1 MSPDSVKPYH
11 EGDYNV
17 QQRDLLG
24 VASFGLFLSTLAVGL
39 RVVARRRLSVA
50 LWWDDYLAISALLLS
65 YVPVITTIISV
76 RSGLGRHVSEISADQ
91 IRVIGVTSFI
101 VQTSYTLAFAVV
113 NVTVLILYVRIFPL
127 KTLHKVCYGIG
138 SFSVVWCVVNEI
150 VLFVQ
155 CIPVPKF
162 WNPEIEGHCI
172 NQNIL
177 YSVAGFICLMNILVV
192 YCVPLPVIMRLQIN
206 RSRKWAYAI
215 AFTIGSF
222 SCISGI
228 VRLVLSLT
236 LDHNDQTFSIAPSIL
251 WGCLEISTQVTSACI
266 PSLMPLFLSWFG
278 KGRGSKENQ
287 PYDQNAANHSPGKGR
302 TDKKPR
308 SNRLTDLL
316 SLGDADRLPEA
327 MDSSMISRAVPDE
340 TDNLGLV
347 EAGKRSLSGI
357 VVTDRIEQVNDSRAG
372 DPKCANVQIEK

>member
-1 MSPDSVKPYH
+1 M
-11 EGDYNV
+11 
-17 QQRDLLG
+17 
-24 VASFGLFLSTLAVGL
+24 
-39 RVVARRRLSVA
+39 
-50 LWWDDYLAISALLLS
+50 
-65 YVPVITTIISV
+65 
-76 RSGLGRHVSEISADQ
+76 
-91 IRVIGVTSFI
+91 
-101 VQTSYTLAFAVV
+101 
-113 NVTVLILYVRIFPL
+113 
-127 KTLHKVCYGIG
+127 
-138 SFSVVWCVVNEI
+138 
-150 VLFVQ
+150 
-155 CIPVPKF
+155 
-162 WNPEIEGHCI
+162 
-172 NQNIL
+172 
-177 YSVAGFICLMNILVV
+177 LV
-192 YCVPLPVIMRLQIN
+192 
-206 RSRKWAYAI
+206 
-215 AFTIGSF
+215 
-222 SCISGI
+222 
-228 VRLVLSLT
+228 
-236 LDHNDQTFSIAPSIL
+236 SIAPSIL